1 MRWRSE
7 PQVRNPCQNRGLLA
21 KPRSEPHVRNPC
33 QDRGVGLRGP
43 YSFNSHVV
51 VRYVQNNA
59 AVRGCLP
66 SSYLLAGKADPAVFD
81 AIASQ
86 ACRARPSITTLVR

>member
-1 MRWRSE
+1 MNRRVVRWRSE
-7 PQVRNPCQNRGLLA
+7 PQVRNPCQKRGL
-21 KPRSEPHVRNPC
+21 
-33 QDRGVGLRGP
+33 GLRGP
-43 YSFNSHVV
+43 YCFSSHVV

-86 ACRARPSITTLVR
+86 ARTRRPSTP